1 MSTNRKVLHWL
12 LAFQSLSLV
21 FLLAITWVDEEV
33 IIPDLARWI
42 PWLSPKLMTELL
54 ESFWLIAL
62 FTLIIRSQVLAWRR
76 IKLLE
81 GVLPICAYC
90 KKIREERGDWVQ
102 METYVSDKTGADFS
116 HGICPGCL
124 ASHFGEYAGRMKGG
138 DGPTAA

>member
-12 LAFQSLSLV
+12 LAFQSFSLA

-54 ESFWLIAL
+54 ESFWLIVL

-90 KKIREERGDWVQ
+90 KKIREERGGWVQ

-124 ASHFGEYAGRMKGG
+124 SSHFGEYAGRIKGG
-138 DGPTAA
+138 DGPKAA